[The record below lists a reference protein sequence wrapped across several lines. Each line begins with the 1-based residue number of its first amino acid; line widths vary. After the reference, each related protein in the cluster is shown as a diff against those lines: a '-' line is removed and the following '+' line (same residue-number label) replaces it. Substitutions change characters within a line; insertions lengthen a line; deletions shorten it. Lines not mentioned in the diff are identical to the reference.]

1 LPRIQGRIQPR
12 IEERI
17 QGLPKP
23 AQGSTLA
30 AARRAA
36 LGWYFGR
43 VKLSFRTPLLVAAAF
58 AGGAIAAHVADAT
71 TQAASPYA
79 AFDQMS
85 RVLVLVEN
93 NYVDPTQR
101 AKIVD
106 GAIKGMVA
114 ELDPHSA
121 YMPPSEYALF
131 RGDTQGKFGGVGV
144 EVDFRGEYVTVIAPF
159 DGSPAAR
166 AGIKSGDQIIAIDGK
181 PVRGERIDKL
191 VSMMRGPAG
200 TKVKLTIRR
209 KEAADLL
216 SFDLVREVIHVDS
229 VTGKRLDGGV
239 AYIRVKQFQEGTR
252 DELLTVAGK
261 LRAASKDKISG
272 VLLDLRNNPGG
283 LVDEAEGV
291 ADEFLGA
298 GTIYTTRHRGRV
310 IDEARASSGGSFA
323 DVPVVVLVNEYSA
336 SSSELLAGAL
346 QDNLR
351 AKVVGSQTFGKGSV
365 QTIFD
370 LPSGAG
376 LRLTTMRYYTPSGR
390 SIQAEG
396 IRPDVVIKSAA
407 DTDDRVTV
415 RESDLDGH
423 LPAEGPVSNRPQT
436 VLTDETKH
444 APDDRD
450 GPRAEVPD
458 NPKNGTDFVLSA
470 GYEELLKVLA
480 QRRAPI

>member
-1 LPRIQGRIQPR
+1 M
-12 IEERI
+12 
-17 QGLPKP
+17 KP
-23 AQGSTLA
+23 
-30 AARRAA
+30 
-36 LGWYFGR
+36 
-43 VKLSFRTPLLVAAAF
+43 VFRTPLLVLAAF
-58 AGGAIAAHVADAT
+58 AGGAVTAHVADAT

-121 YMPPSEYALF
+121 YMPPAEYALF

-166 AGIKSGDQIIAIDGK
+166 AGIKSGDQIISIDGK
-181 PVRGERIDKL
+181 AVRGERIDKL

-200 TKVKLTIRR
+200 TKVKLAVRR
-209 KEAADLL
+209 KDVADVLT
-216 SFDLVREVIHVDS
+216 FELVREVIHVDS
-229 VTGKRLDGGV
+229 VTGKLLEGGV
-239 AYIRVKQFQEGTR
+239 AYVRVKQFQEGTR
-252 DELLTVAGK
+252 DELLALAGK
-261 LRAASKDKISG
+261 LREKGTKIGG

-291 ADEFLGA
+291 ADELMGA
-298 GTIYTTRHRGRV
+298 GVIYTTRHRGRV
-310 IDEARASSGGSFA
+310 IDEARASVGGSFA
-323 DVPVVVLVNEYSA
+323 DVPIVALVNGYSA
-336 SSSELLAGAL
+336 SSAELLAGAL
-346 QDNLR
+346 QDNGR
-351 AKVVGSQTFGKGSV
+351 AKIVGTQTFGKGSV

-376 LRLTTMRYYTPSGR
+376 MRLTTMRYYTPSGR

-396 IRPDVVIKSAA
+396 IHPDIEIQRPQA
-407 DTDDRVTV
+407 DQSGVV
-415 RESDLDGH
+415 RERDLVGH
-423 LPAEGPVSNRPQT
+423 LPAEGPLPNGPQK
-436 VLTDETKH
+436 VLTDDTKRS
-444 APDDRD
+444 PEDRD
-450 GPRAEVPD
+450 GPKAEVPD
-458 NPKNGTDFVLSA
+458 NPKGGSDFALAA
-470 GYEELLKVLA
+470 GYEELLKLVVTKK
-480 QRRAPI
+480 

>member
-1 LPRIQGRIQPR
+1 LGERLGAGAGKRIANEADLGRGAGPG
-12 IEERI
+12 EVSGCAFER
-17 QGLPKP
+17 
-23 AQGSTLA
+23 
-30 AARRAA
+30 
-36 LGWYFGR
+36 WYRWG
-43 VKLSFRTPLLVAAAF
+43 VKFAFRTPLLVAAAF
-58 AGGAIAAHVADAT
+58 AGGAVAAHVADAT
-71 TQAASPYA
+71 TQAASPFA

-121 YMPPSEYALF
+121 YMPPAEYALF

-166 AGIKSGDQIIAIDGK
+166 AGVRSGDQIVAIDGK

-191 VSMMRGPAG
+191 VTMMRGPAG
-200 TKVKLTIRR
+200 TKVKLTVRR
-209 KEAADLL
+209 KDAVDLIT
-216 SFDLVREVIHVDS
+216 FDLVREVIHVDS
-229 VTGKRLDGGV
+229 VVGKRLENGV
-239 AYIRVKQFQEGTR
+239 AYVRVKQFQEGTR
-252 DELLTVAGK
+252 DELLAVSGK
-261 LRAASKDKISG
+261 LRGASTTKIAG

-291 ADEFLGA
+291 ADEFLAG

-310 IDEARASSGGSFA
+310 IDEARASAGGAFA
-323 DVPVVVLVNEYSA
+323 DIPIVALVNEYSA
-336 SSSELLAGAL
+336 SSAELLAGAL
-346 QDNLR
+346 QDNGR
-351 AKVVGSQTFGKGSV
+351 AKVVGVQTFGKGSV

-376 LRLTTMRYYTPSGR
+376 MRLTTMRYYTPSGR

-396 IRPDVVIKSAA
+396 IRPDIVTRSGQEKDDKVV
-407 DTDDRVTV
+407 V

-423 LPAEGPVSNRPQT
+423 LPAEGPVSAKPQT
-436 VLTDETKH
+436 VLTDVTPRAGE
-444 APDDRD
+444 DRD
-450 GPRAEVPD
+450 GPKAEVPE
-458 NPKNGTDFVLSA
+458 NPKGGSDFALAA
-470 GYEELLKVLA
+470 GYEELLKLIA
-480 QRRAPI
+480 AKK

>member
-1 LPRIQGRIQPR
+1 M
-12 IEERI
+12 
-17 QGLPKP
+17 KP
-23 AQGSTLA
+23 AL
-30 AARRAA
+30 
-36 LGWYFGR
+36 
-43 VKLSFRTPLLVAAAF
+43 RTPLLVLAAF
-58 AGGAIAAHVADAT
+58 AGGAVTAHVADAT
-71 TQAASPYA
+71 TQAGSPYA

-121 YMPPSEYALF
+121 YMPPAEYALF

-166 AGIKSGDQIIAIDGK
+166 AGIKPGDQIISIDGK

-200 TKVKLTIRR
+200 TKVKLSVRR
-209 KEAADLL
+209 KDAPDLL
-216 SFDLVREVIHVDS
+216 SFELVREVIHVDS
-229 VTGKRLDGGV
+229 VTGKMLEGGV
-239 AYIRVKQFQEGTR
+239 AYVRLKQFQEGTR
-252 DELLTVAGK
+252 DELLELAGT
-261 LRAASKDKISG
+261 LRGEKGAKIAG

-291 ADEFLGA
+291 ADEFMGA
-298 GTIYTTRHRGRV
+298 GVIYTTRHRGRV
-310 IDEARASSGGSFA
+310 IDEARASAGGSFA
-323 DVPVVVLVNEYSA
+323 NVPIVALVNGYSA
-336 SSSELLAGAL
+336 SSAELLAGAL
-346 QDNLR
+346 QDNGR
-351 AKVVGSQTFGKGSV
+351 AKIVGAQTFGKGSV

-370 LPSGAG
+370 LPTGAG
-376 LRLTTMRYYTPSGR
+376 MRLTTMRYYTPSGR

-396 IRPDVVIKSAA
+396 IHPDIEIQSPRV
-407 DTDDRVTV
+407 DDVGV
-415 RESDLDGH
+415 LRERDLDGH
-423 LPAEGPVSNRPQT
+423 LPAEGPLPNSPQK
-436 VLTDETKH
+436 VLADQTKR

-450 GPRAEVPD
+450 GPKADVPT
-458 NPKNGTDFVLSA
+458 NPRGGTDFVLA
-470 GYEELLKVLA
+470 TGYDELLAIIAAAAKK
-480 QRRAPI
+480 

>member
-1 LPRIQGRIQPR
+1 M
-12 IEERI
+12 
-17 QGLPKP
+17 K
-23 AQGSTLA
+23 
-30 AARRAA
+30 AA
-36 LGWYFGR
+36 L
-43 VKLSFRTPLLVAAAF
+43 RTPILVAAAF
-58 AGGAIAAHVADAT
+58 LGGAIAAHVADAT
-71 TQAASPYA
+71 TQSASPYA

-121 YMPPSEYALF
+121 YMPPSEYANF

-144 EVDFRGEYVTVIAPF
+144 EVDFRGESVTVIAPF

-166 AGIKSGDQIIAIDGK
+166 AGVKSGDQIVAIDGK
-181 PVRGERIDKL
+181 PVRGERIEKL
-191 VSMMRGPAG
+191 IHMMRGPAG
-200 TKVKLTIRR
+200 TKVKLSIRR
-209 KEAADLL
+209 KDVADMLTIE
-216 SFDLVREVIHVDS
+216 LVREVIHVDS
-229 VTGKRLDGGV
+229 VTGKRLDKEV

-252 DELLTVAGK
+252 DELLAIAGK
-261 LRAASKDKISG
+261 LRGASKEKIAG

-298 GTIYTTRHRGRV
+298 GTIFTTRHRGRV
-310 IDEARASSGGSFA
+310 IDESRATNGGAFA
-323 DVPVVVLVNEYSA
+323 DVPIVALVNEYSA
-336 SSSELLAGAL
+336 SSAELLAGAL
-346 QDNLR
+346 QDNGR
-351 AKVVGSQTFGKGSV
+351 AKIVGSQTFGKGSV

-370 LPSGAG
+370 LPNGAG

-396 IRPDVVIKSAA
+396 IRPDIMIKSAGA
-407 DTDDRVTV
+407 AAEERVLV

-423 LPAEGPVSNRPQT
+423 LPAEGPVSNKPQT
-436 VLTDETKH
+436 VLTDDSKH
-444 APDDRD
+444 GTDDRD
-450 GPRAEVPD
+450 GPKAEVPD
-458 NPKNGTDFVLSA
+458 NPKNGTDFALA
-470 GYEELLKVLA
+470 TGYEELLAAIAAKA
-480 QRRAPI
+480 KK

>member
-1 LPRIQGRIQPR
+1 MGARSTGPRRVAAGRRSRPPTAR
-12 IEERI
+12 
-17 QGLPKP
+17 P
-23 AQGSTLA
+23 ACY
-30 AARRAA
+30 
-36 LGWYFGR
+36 LGE
-43 VKLSFRTPLLVAAAF
+43 VKSAFRTPLLVAAAF

-93 NYVDPTQR
+93 SYVDPTQR

-121 YMPPSEYALF
+121 YMPQADYALF

-166 AGIKSGDQIIAIDGK
+166 AGIRSGDQIVAIDGK

-191 VSMMRGPAG
+191 VAMMRGPEG

-209 KEAADLL
+209 KDAADLL
-216 SFDLVREVIHVDS
+216 TFDLVREVIHVDS
-229 VTGKRLDGGV
+229 VTGKRLEGGV
-239 AYIRVKQFQEGTR
+239 VYLRVKQFQEGTR
-252 DELLTVAGK
+252 DELLATAGK
-261 LRAASKDKISG
+261 LRVASADKIAG

-291 ADEFLGA
+291 ADEFLGS

-310 IDEARASSGGSFA
+310 IEDVRASSGGAFA
-323 DVPVVVLVNEYSA
+323 DVPVVALVNEYSA
-336 SSSELLAGAL
+336 SSAELLAGAL
-346 QDNLR
+346 QDNGR
-351 AKVVGSQTFGKGSV
+351 ARVVGAQTFGKGSV

-370 LPSGAG
+370 LPNGAG

-390 SIQAEG
+390 SIQAQG
-396 IRPDVVIKSAA
+396 IRPDIMIRAGEGDAKVV
-407 DTDDRVTV
+407 V

-423 LPAEGPVSNRPQT
+423 LPAEGPVSDRPQT
-436 VLTDETKH
+436 VLTDSAKR
-444 APDDRD
+444 APDERD
-450 GPRAEVPD
+450 GPRPEVPD
-458 NPKNGTDFVLSA
+458 NPRNGTDFALKA
-470 GYEELLKVLA
+470 GYEELLKLTLA
-480 QRRAPI
+480 KK

>member
-1 LPRIQGRIQPR
+1 M
-12 IEERI
+12 
-17 QGLPKP
+17 
-23 AQGSTLA
+23 
-30 AARRAA
+30 
-36 LGWYFGR
+36 
-43 VKLSFRTPLLVAAAF
+43 VAAAF

-101 AKIVD
+101 AKVVD

-121 YMPPSEYALF
+121 YMPPAEYALF

-166 AGIKSGDQIIAIDGK
+166 AGIRSGDQIVAIDGK

-191 VSMMRGPAG
+191 VTLMRGPAG

-216 SFDLVREVIHVDS
+216 TFELVREVIHVDS
-229 VTGKRLDGGV
+229 VTGKRLEAGV
-239 AYIRVKQFQEGTR
+239 AYVRVKQFQEGTR
-252 DELLTVAGK
+252 DELLEVAGK
-261 LRAASKDKISG
+261 LRGASATKITG

-291 ADEFLGA
+291 SDEFLGA

-310 IDEARASSGGSFA
+310 IDEARAANGGTFA
-323 DVPVVVLVNEYSA
+323 DVPIVALVNEYSA
-336 SSSELLAGAL
+336 SSAELLAGAL
-346 QDNLR
+346 QDNGR
-351 AKVVGSQTFGKGSV
+351 AKIVGTQTFGKGSV

-396 IRPDVVIKSAA
+396 IRPDVVIRTAQDK
-407 DTDDRVTV
+407 DEKVVV

-423 LPAEGPVSNRPQT
+423 LPAEGPVSGKPQT
-436 VLTDETKH
+436 VLTDDTRRSGEERD
-444 APDDRD
+444 APK
-450 GPRAEVPD
+450 AEVPD
-458 NPKNGTDFVLSA
+458 NPKGGTDFALSV
-470 GYEELLKVLA
+470 GYDELLKLIA
-480 QRRAPI
+480 AGKTHKK

>member
-1 LPRIQGRIQPR
+1 M
-12 IEERI
+12 
-17 QGLPKP
+17 KP
-23 AQGSTLA
+23 AH
-30 AARRAA
+30 
-36 LGWYFGR
+36 
-43 VKLSFRTPLLVAAAF
+43 RTPLLVLAAF
-58 AGGAIAAHVADAT
+58 AGGAVTSQLAGAT

-79 AFDQMS
+79 AFDQLS

-101 AKIVD
+101 SKIVD

-121 YMPPSEYALF
+121 YMPPAEYALF

-144 EVDFRGEYVTVIAPF
+144 EVDFRGEHVTVIAPF

-166 AGIKSGDQIIAIDGK
+166 AGIKPGDQIVAIDGK
-181 PVRGERIDKL
+181 SVRGERVDRL

-200 TKVKLTIRR
+200 TKVKLTVRR
-209 KEAADLL
+209 KDAPDLL
-216 SFDLVREVIHVDS
+216 SFELVREIIHVDS
-229 VTGKRLDGGV
+229 VTGKMLEGGV
-239 AYIRVKQFQEGTR
+239 AYIRLKQFQEGTR
-252 DELLTVAGK
+252 DELLEVAGK
-261 LRAASKDKISG
+261 LRGDKGTPIAG

-310 IDEARASSGGSFA
+310 LEEARATVGGSFA
-323 DVPVVVLVNEYSA
+323 SVPVVALVNAYSA
-336 SSSELLAGAL
+336 SSAELLAGAL
-346 QDNLR
+346 QDNGR
-351 AKVVGSQTFGKGSV
+351 ARVVGAQTFGKGSV

-376 LRLTTMRYYTPSGR
+376 MRLTTMRYYTPSGR

-396 IRPDVVIKSAA
+396 IHPDVEIRAPEAA
-407 DTDDRVTV
+407 DAGPV
-415 RESDLDGH
+415 RERDLDGH
-423 LPAEGPVSNRPQT
+423 LPAEGPTPNGPEK
-436 VLTDETKH
+436 VLTDDTKR

-450 GPRAEVPD
+450 GPRADVPA
-458 NPKNGTDFVLSA
+458 NPKGGSDFALAA
-470 GYEELLKVLA
+470 GYDELLKLIA
-480 QRRAPI
+480 ARK

>member
-1 LPRIQGRIQPR
+1 M
-12 IEERI
+12 
-17 QGLPKP
+17 K
-23 AQGSTLA
+23 
-30 AARRAA
+30 AA
-36 LGWYFGR
+36 L
-43 VKLSFRTPLLVAAAF
+43 RTPLLVAAAF
-58 AGGAIAAHVADAT
+58 AGGAVTAHLADAT
-71 TQAASPYA
+71 TQSASPYA

-85 RVLVLVEN
+85 RVLVLLEN

-101 AKIVD
+101 GKVID

-121 YMPPSEYALF
+121 YMPAAEYSLF

-144 EVDFRGEYVTVIAPF
+144 EVDFRGENVTVIAPF

-166 AGIKSGDQIIAIDGK
+166 AGIKSGDQIVAIDGK

-191 VSMMRGPAG
+191 VNMMRGPAG

-209 KEAADLL
+209 KDAADLL
-216 SFDLVREVIHVDS
+216 PFDLVREVIHVDS
-229 VTGKRLDGGV
+229 VTGKRLSKGI

-252 DELLTVAGK
+252 DELLVTAGK
-261 LRAASKDKISG
+261 LRSASNEKIAG
-272 VLLDLRNNPGG
+272 VLVDLRNNPGG

-291 ADEFLGA
+291 ADEFLGG

-310 IDEARASSGGSFA
+310 IDEARATAGGAFA
-323 DVPVVVLVNEYSA
+323 DVPIVALVNEYSA

-346 QDNLR
+346 QDNGR
-351 AKVVGSQTFGKGSV
+351 AKIVGAQTFGKGSV
-365 QTIFD
+365 QTIYD
-370 LPSGAG
+370 LPNGAG

-396 IRPDVVIKSAA
+396 IRPDVVIKLGGDAA
-407 DTDDRVTV
+407 ADRVTV

-423 LPAEGPVSNRPQT
+423 LPAEGPVSTRPQT
-436 VLTDETKH
+436 VLTDDTKR

-458 NPKNGTDFVLSA
+458 DPKTGTDFVLA
-470 GYEELLKVLA
+470 AAYEELLKLIVA
-480 QRRAPI
+480 KK

>member
-1 LPRIQGRIQPR
+1 M
-12 IEERI
+12 
-17 QGLPKP
+17 KP
-23 AQGSTLA
+23 AL
-30 AARRAA
+30 
-36 LGWYFGR
+36 
-43 VKLSFRTPLLVAAAF
+43 RTPLLVLAAF
-58 AGGAIAAHVADAT
+58 AGGAVTAHVADAT

-85 RVLVLVEN
+85 RVLVLLEN

-121 YMPPSEYALF
+121 YMPPAEYALF

-166 AGIKSGDQIIAIDGK
+166 AGIKPGDQILSIDGK
-181 PVRGERIDKL
+181 SVRGERIDKL

-200 TKVKLTIRR
+200 TKVKLSVRR
-209 KEAADLL
+209 KDVAELL
-216 SFDLVREVIHVDS
+216 SFELVREVIHVDS
-229 VTGKRLDGGV
+229 VTGKMLEGGV
-239 AYIRVKQFQEGTR
+239 AYVRVKQFQEGTR
-252 DELLTVAGK
+252 DELLALAGK
-261 LRAASKDKISG
+261 LRSEKGGKISG

-291 ADEFLGA
+291 ADELMGA
-298 GTIYTTRHRGRV
+298 GVIYTTRHRGRV
-310 IDEARASSGGSFA
+310 IDEARATAGGSFA
-323 DVPVVVLVNEYSA
+323 DVPIVALVNGYSA
-336 SSSELLAGAL
+336 SSAELLAGAL
-346 QDNLR
+346 QDNGR
-351 AKVVGSQTFGKGSV
+351 AKVVGAQTFGKGSV

-376 LRLTTMRYYTPSGR
+376 MRLTTMRYYTPSGR

-396 IRPDVVIKSAA
+396 IHPDIAIQSPA
-407 DTDDRVTV
+407 TDDKGVVV
-415 RESDLDGH
+415 RERDLDGH
-423 LPAEGPVSNRPQT
+423 LPAEGPVPNPPQK
-436 VLTDETKH
+436 VLTDDTKRG
-444 APDDRD
+444 PEDRD

-458 NPKNGTDFVLSA
+458 NPKGGPDFALSA
-470 GYEELLKVLA
+470 GYEELLKIVA
-480 QRRAPI
+480 AKK